1 MKLQHYNLL
10 GTFLKYLLTII
21 GAINI
26 NERFSMILLARGEK
40 GHSHKIPLFT
50 LMTKKRTIVCGV
62 LLRQDGKH

>member
-26 NERFSMILLARGEK
+26 NERFSMILLAGR
-40 GHSHKIPLFT
+40 
-50 LMTKKRTIVCGV
+50 
-62 LLRQDGKH
+62 